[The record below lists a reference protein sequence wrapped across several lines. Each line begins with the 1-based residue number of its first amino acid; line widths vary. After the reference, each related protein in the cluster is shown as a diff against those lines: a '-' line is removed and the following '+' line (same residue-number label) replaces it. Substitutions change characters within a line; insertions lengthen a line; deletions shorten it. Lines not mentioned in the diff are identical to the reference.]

1 MNIRQ
6 KVLFKL
12 INFWPP
18 FLGAGI
24 HVDYIAKDFSEIN
37 VSLKLRWWN
46 KNYVGTQYGGSLY
59 SMTDPFYMLMLMQ
72 FLGRDYIV
80 WDKGATIRFKRPGKS
95 KVYAQF
101 RLSKSEVLTFKE
113 KLQTEEKIEPVK
125 SVQIK
130 DEEGNIIAEIDKV
143 LYIKRKY

>member
-72 FLGRDYIV
+72 LLGRDYIV
-80 WDKGATIRFKRPGKS
+80 WDKGGTIRFKRPGKS

-101 RLSKSEVLTFKE
+101 QLSKSEVLTFKE

-130 DEEGNIIAEIDKV
+130 DEE
-143 LYIKRKY
+143 